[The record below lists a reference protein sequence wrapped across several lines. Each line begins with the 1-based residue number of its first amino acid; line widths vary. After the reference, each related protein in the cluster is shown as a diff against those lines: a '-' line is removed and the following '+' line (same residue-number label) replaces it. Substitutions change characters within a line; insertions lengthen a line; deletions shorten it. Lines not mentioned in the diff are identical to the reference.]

1 MYVYEF
7 IYQDMNAEQIADF
20 RYYDKNFYLIFGTM
34 EFKKIDENKIV
45 RFINFYKI
53 PNTSENLNL
62 QTISNYKIKTDLIK
76 NYISL
81 LDLSIE
87 EKKRFIKT
95 NKVKLIYSKQ
105 HILNKSK
112 NSVIEYMKNNENDYF
127 KRELVNLFNELKER
141 QENQIKENQK
151 FIKKDLKNY
160 VNLINALE
168 SLKERDKNIF
178 IYKLYESKE
187 FELKENKKFF
197 LKWTKDKNEH
207 EIKSAIKFIL
217 SNDLKSGLNF
227 LIDDYD
233 YIAKESNKRWQTKL
247 YFRDLYLK
255 LFEKYLK
262 ESNGNQA
269 KAKELTLKDIETNH
283 RKPK

>member
-7 IYQDMNAEQIADF
+7 IYQGMNAEQIADF
-20 RYYDKNFYLIFGTM
+20 SYYDKNFYLIFGTM
-34 EFKKIDENKIV
+34 EFKKTDNNKID
-45 RFINFYKI
+45 RLINFYKI
-53 PNTSENLNL
+53 PNTNENLHL
-62 QTISNYKIKTDLIK
+62 QTISNYKIKTNLIK

-81 LDLSIE
+81 LDLSNDN
-87 EKKRFIKT
+87 KKKLIKT
-95 NKVKLIYSKQ
+95 DQAKLIYSKQ

-112 NSVIEYMKNNENDYF
+112 NSVIEYIKNNENDYF
-127 KRELVNLFNELKER
+127 KRELINFFNELRER

-151 FIKKDLKNY
+151 FIKKELKNY
-160 VNLINALE
+160 VNLTNALNL
-168 SLKERDKNIF
+168 LKERDKNIF

-207 EIKSAIKFIL
+207 EIISAIKFIL
-217 SNDLKSGLNF
+217 NNDSKSGLNF
-227 LIDDYD
+227 LINDYD
-233 YIAKESNKRWQTKL
+233 YITKKSNKRWQTKL

-255 LFEKYLK
+255 LFDKYLK
-262 ESNGNQA
+262 ESNGDKA